1 MNDRQPKRY
10 ESLHEGGV
18 YVQYGCGLCAPDRW
32 LNFDASPRLKL
43 ERSPGLRTVLRA
55 TAGLIFPA
63 NIRFGDIV
71 RGLPVADASARGV
84 YCSHV
89 LEHLPRDDMPTAL
102 RNTHRMLAPGGLFR
116 MVVPDL
122 QWRAAQYLRSAER
135 GDAAAAD
142 ALLTACALGTR
153 QKPRNVISGLRN
165 LFGKSA
171 HLWMYDFAA
180 LKALLEQAGF
190 TSVRRCE
197 LGDCRDPMFALVE
210 EKGRFFDAGKRELAV
225 EAMKPGRGSQQLVR

>member
-1 MNDRQPKRY
+1 MFSVSRPPTRGRRLPICFAPPAFRQRTLPAWAYNLTSVSVNDRRAKRY
-10 ESLHEGGV
+10 ESLQESGV

-43 ERSPGLRTVLRA
+43 ERSPGLRTALRA

-63 NIRFGDIV
+63 NVRAGDIV
-71 RGLPVADASARGV
+71 RGLPVADASAQGV

-89 LEHLPRDDMPTAL
+89 LEHLPRDDVPTAL

-135 GDAAAAD
+135 EDAAAAD

-153 QKPRNVISGLRN
+153 EKPR
-165 LFGKSA
+165 
-171 HLWMYDFAA
+171 D
-180 LKALLEQAGF
+180 
-190 TSVRRCE
+190 
-197 LGDCRDPMFALVE
+197 
-210 EKGRFFDAGKRELAV
+210 
-225 EAMKPGRGSQQLVR
+225 